1 MAQVF
6 MIGRVTAD
14 LELQTS
20 TNKNDYVR
28 FGLAETIGYGESS
41 KAQYYQ
47 VWAWENDAR
56 YLIKRKVKQG
66 SLIWVSGSIE
76 LEEYTKQDGEN
87 KDKRLKVKLDNWDY
101 VPSEKSYVAKEEN
114 SWEVSIP
121 STGRSMPLVGEIN
134 GDKENM
140 PD

>member
-6 MIGRVTAD
+6 IIGRVTAD
-14 LELQTS
+14 LKLQTS
-20 TNKNDYVR
+20 SNQNSYVR
-28 FGLAETIGYGESS
+28 FVLAENIGYGETL

-47 VWAWENDAR
+47 VWAWETDAL
-56 YLIKRKVKQG
+56 YLVKRKVKRG

-76 LEEYTKQDGEN
+76 LEEYTKQDGES

-101 VPSEKSYVAKEEN
+101 VPLSRHNAEKEVNSETTAAPPVGN
-114 SWEVSIP
+114 NP
-121 STGRSMPLVGEIN
+121 QVGEIN
-134 GDKENM
+134 GDKEPM

>member
-6 MIGRVTAD
+6 IIGRVTAD
-14 LELQTS
+14 LKLQTS
-20 TNKNDYVR
+20 SNQNSYVR
-28 FGLAETIGYGESS
+28 FGLAENIGYGEIL

-47 VWAWENDAR
+47 VWAWETDAL
-56 YLIKRKVKQG
+56 YLVKRKVKQG

-76 LEEYTKQDGEN
+76 LEEYTKQDGES

-101 VPSEKSYVAKEEN
+101 IPLGRHNAEKEINSETTAAPPVE
-114 SWEVSIP
+114 IDP
-121 STGRSMPLVGEIN
+121 QVGEIN
-134 GDKENM
+134 GDKEPM

>member
-6 MIGRVTAD
+6 IIGRVTAD
-14 LELQTS
+14 LKLQTS
-20 TNKNDYVR
+20 SNQNSYVR
-28 FGLAETIGYGESS
+28 FGLAENIGYGETL

-47 VWAWENDAR
+47 VWAWGTDAL
-56 YLIKRKVKQG
+56 YLVKRKVKQG

-76 LEEYTKQDGEN
+76 LEEYTKQDGES

-101 VPSEKSYVAKEEN
+101 VPLGRHNAEKEVNSETTAAPPVGN
-114 SWEVSIP
+114 NP
-121 STGRSMPLVGEIN
+121 QVGEIN
-134 GDKENM
+134 GDKEPM

>member
-6 MIGRVTAD
+6 IIGRVTAD
-14 LELQTS
+14 LKLQTS
-20 TNKNDYVR
+20 ANKNSYVR
-28 FGLAETIGYGESS
+28 FSLAENIGHGETL

-47 VWAWENDAR
+47 VWAWETDAKH
-56 YLIKRKVKQG
+56 LIKRKVKQG

-76 LEEYTKQDGEN
+76 IEEYTKQDGES

-101 VPSEKSYVAKEEN
+101 IPLGTHSAKKGTDSETTAVPLVDIN
-114 SWEVSIP
+114 P
-121 STGRSMPLVGEIN
+121 QVGEIN
-134 GDKENM
+134 GDKEPM